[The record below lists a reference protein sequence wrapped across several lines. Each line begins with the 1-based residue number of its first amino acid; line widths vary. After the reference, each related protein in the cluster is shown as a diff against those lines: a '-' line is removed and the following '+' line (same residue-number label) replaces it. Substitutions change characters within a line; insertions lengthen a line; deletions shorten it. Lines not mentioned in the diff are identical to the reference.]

1 MKIQP
6 PIQIDIQTI
15 KIFKRLCTRIT
26 WAKIIREVMDSVLH
40 HNTINSKNRIIN
52 SIKMILNMKIK
63 ILDKE
68 CHMDRDKKASK

>member
-1 MKIQP
+1 
-6 PIQIDIQTI
+6 
-15 KIFKRLCTRIT
+15 
-26 WAKIIREVMDSVLH
+26 MDSVLH